1 MPSGVFGARL
11 QSARELWVANDVK
24 SLAMPIHGQMYLG
37 VGGFADYPLAPGGVW
52 VTLQWRPRSSFTRS
66 ATPSPALPPTPVI
79 APATDAPLEVVPV
92 TVVGDRSRQSA
103 TVCTIPKYRVD
114 QATIVLF
121 HTSQLC
127 GLRWLALF
135 QRSPVIVRD
144 FLPEIG
150 FAHSRT
156 VVDGG

>member
-1 MPSGVFGARL
+1 MYPVL
-11 QSARELWVANDVK
+11 NVNDV
-24 SLAMPIHGQMYLG
+24 LG
-37 VGGFADYPLAPGGVW
+37 FYPDYPPPLAPGGVW
-52 VTLQWRPRSSFTRS
+52 VTLQWRPPSSFTPS
-66 ATPSPALPPTPVI
+66 ATPSPALTPTPVI
-79 APATDAPLEVVPV
+79 APATDASLEVFPV

-127 GLRWLALF
+127 GLRWLARF

-144 FLPEIG
+144 FLSKIG
-150 FAHSRT
+150 FAHSRA
-156 VVDGG
+156 VVEGG